1 MNQIL
6 LSLWEFWGE
15 CEIEL
20 ELYILYV
27 VITAYLKKIMLNYVM
42 KVAKQGVAN
51 HSTVGGIVGGKLKK
65 KPQN

>member
-1 MNQIL
+1 
-6 LSLWEFWGE
+6 
-15 CEIEL
+15 
-20 ELYILYV
+20 
-27 VITAYLKKIMLNYVM
+27 M